1 MNTGLSRLYYDSKP
15 ERNIPENKR
24 TSLSKPPPLT
34 SFLPPATQSKKQKTN
49 ALPRTT
55 ENNLGSQPMIIYQ
68 MSQLM
73 PPMYNSYQHGYY
85 STNNSIGD
93 FLMKL
98 GDSFLQYESNFIDN
112 GYTVDLLSHLTLG
125 QLKDIGVDLAGHRI
139 KILVELGIKIP
150 N

>member
-1 MNTGLSRLYYDSKP
+1 
-15 ERNIPENKR
+15 
-24 TSLSKPPPLT
+24 
-34 SFLPPATQSKKQKTN
+34 
-49 ALPRTT
+49 
-55 ENNLGSQPMIIYQ
+55 MIIYQ
-68 MSQLM
+68 MSPPM

-85 STNNSIGD
+85 STNNNYTPLQSNHKENLQFNSIGD

-125 QLKDIGVDLAGHRI
+125 QLKDIGVDLAEHRI